1 MTKTPPKFAPQNPA
15 NPGLPDSVFGVLKD
29 TSENHKRPSLTAM
42 VTGVL
47 LPAMGRLLDKLKRGA
62 PAYDVKV
69 ERDGFTLIG
78 KPDHIDEFSDIVRE
92 AAEQAGEEFVV
103 FTTSDGHQ
111 GYSQMFV
118 MPLDAVDAR

>member
-1 MTKTPPKFAPQNPA
+1 MLAWSMFCARFHLFPKTQVVPLAEPCSA
-15 NPGLPDSVFGVLKD
+15 S
-29 TSENHKRPSLTAM
+29 
-42 VTGVL
+42 
-47 LPAMGRLLDKLKRGA
+47 AMGRLLDKLKRGA

-118 MPLDAVDAR
+118 MPLDDGSPVR

>member
-1 MTKTPPKFAPQNPA
+1 MALRVGQAAFEEVVVDDRYGDRCSAST
-15 NPGLPDSVFGVLKD
+15 
-29 TSENHKRPSLTAM
+29 
-42 VTGVL
+42 
-47 LPAMGRLLDKLKRGA
+47 MGRLLDKLKRGA

-118 MPLDAVDAR
+118 MPLDDIRSPS